1 VLQITSPGYETVVF
15 NDNVSVSPSGA
26 FSYTVNIVTNSP
38 DWVYGTYTVTV
49 ISQEPAS
56 MSASTQFSYTP
67 QGVESIG
74 STSSVTTTSVTV
86 TATTTPSVTVT
97 TTSYS
102 TATNTVTAPASTVT
116 NTAPATTVTNTAPAS
131 TVTNTQTTT
140 QTSTVT
146 NGSAGVPGWAYAAII
161 VLFLVGIGVGLVA
174 NNLRGANT
182 NRPATQLK

>member
-15 NDNVSVSPSGA
+15 NDNVSVSASGA
-26 FSYTVNIVTNSP
+26 FSYTVKIVANSSE
-38 DWVYGTYTVTV
+38 WVYGTYTVTV
-49 ISQEPAS
+49 TSQEPAP

-67 QGVESIG
+67 QGVESVG
-74 STSSVTTTSVTV
+74 STSTVTTTSVTV

-102 TATNTVTAPASTVT
+102 TTTDTLTAPAS
-116 NTAPATTVTNTAPAS
+116 TVTNTAPAS

-146 NGSAGVPGWAYAAII
+146 NGSAGIPDWAYAALI
-161 VLFLVGIGVGLVA
+161 VLFLVGIGVGLAARNLQDA
-174 NNLRGANT
+174 NS
-182 NRPATQLK
+182 NRPAARLN